1 MDLPGALDGDHT
13 DEVAAVVVD
22 EVVAGVLFDLFGT
35 IVAPFSKDGH
45 DHALTVAAEALG
57 LDPARCISAWQ
68 ADYDNRVRGRSG
80 DIAAQLRTIA
90 DAQGIEVDSEQL
102 DFVVASYA
110 TFCDEAME
118 PVPTAASTL
127 AALAERSVPIGLVS
141 NTAPDL
147 AAAFERS
154 PLRLLF
160 ATCTFSCA
168 IGAAK
173 PDRAIYA
180 AAAQALGIEP
190 ARLLFVG
197 DGSDDEL
204 AGAARAGLTPAL
216 VEAETTDTYD
226 PGRHAVG
233 RWSGMRLRDL
243 SDVLALVL

>member
-1 MDLPGALDGDHT
+1 VDLPGQLEGDHT
-13 DEVAAVVVD
+13 DEVVAE

-35 IVAPFSKDGH
+35 IVAPFSKDRH
-45 DHALTVAAEALG
+45 DHVLTLLAEALE
-57 LDPARCISAWQ
+57 LDPARCLSAWQ
-68 ADYDNRVRGRSG
+68 SDYDNRVRGRSG
-80 DIAAQLRTIA
+80 DIAVQLRTIA
-90 DAQGIEVDSEQL
+90 DAQGIEVNSEQL
-102 DFVVASYA
+102 DPVVASYA
-110 TFCDEAME
+110 TFCDEAMQ
-118 PVPTAASTL
+118 PVLTAASTL
-127 AALAERSVPIGLVS
+127 AALAERSVPVGLVS

-160 ATCTFSCA
+160 TTCTFSCA
-168 IGAAK
+168 VGAAK

-180 AAAQALGIEP
+180 AAARALGIEP

-226 PGRHAVG
+226 PWRHAAG
-233 RWSGMRLRDL
+233 HWGGTRLHDL
-243 SDVLALVL
+243 SDVLALMP